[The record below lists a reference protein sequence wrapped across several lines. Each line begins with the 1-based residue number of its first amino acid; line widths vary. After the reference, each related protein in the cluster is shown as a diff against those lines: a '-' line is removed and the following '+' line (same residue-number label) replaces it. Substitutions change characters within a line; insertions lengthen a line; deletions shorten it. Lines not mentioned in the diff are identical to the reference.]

1 MKRHTIMIGND
12 RYLVEVSDLTS
23 EVSTKKFNVFRN
35 YDMINDNII
44 DSDLYFVDKDIDP
57 SDIIWPESSLSTL
70 PLMSDSPKTFNSSF
84 DETNF
89 FEESSILIDD
99 ELYEKNVKTIKLKI
113 WHPTTSI
120 RRDMVVY
127 CDSWVNSVHYHWI
140 CKKMSSLKY
149 DVGKEVTIN
158 QDIYNEYSEIEIPD
172 PNDILFSSTFIKS
185 NSFIK
190 ENEYSK
196 EKVKYVKEHKATYS
210 LHSNNEY
217 PIYDEC
223 DEGNKDGSTQL
234 IDLHLLIQ
242 QWKYV
247 NEYEREYINDGIIQ
261 FGSIGI
267 NVTLYPWTK
276 IDENDT
282 YVIDQQ
288 ARPSSCRFSNEMKFS
303 ISPSLEFIDG
313 RISIVGRFNY
323 PIIFDCIG
331 TAWETINS
339 TDFSKYESLS
349 EKAKDDEDAM
359 ELLGGNPSMVKYQCI
374 IGSDNSLKYIIHNE
388 TAYGNKVDDFSFPLK
403 DLFDDWTQVP
413 NAVFIKV
420 MVEDRAIGKGCSSPI
435 MMITKEKLKYVINKQ
450 RYDRLSIKDKQTNID
465 DMNKENFN
473 FISNL
478 NCRIVRNAKA
488 NSDTI
493 SKQQNSPR
501 IIYKPVFFKV
511 QDLQNITLRSNL
523 NQNIGIS
530 LSSYVNKI
538 DEFVLKIGE
547 NNFYEVGRTGSFV
560 LFNINAN
567 SIEDS
572 NGKYDIL
579 SVDDNLYI
587 SSGKYTIE

>member
-1 MKRHTIMIGND
+1 MIGND

-149 DVGKEVTIN
+149 DVGKEVKIN

-349 EKAKDDEDAM
+349 EKANDDEDAM
-359 ELLGGNPSMVKYQCI
+359 ELLSGNPSMVKYQCI

>member
-1 MKRHTIMIGND
+1 MIGND

-70 PLMSDSPKTFNSSF
+70 PLMSGSPKTFNSSF

-149 DVGKEVTIN
+149 DVGKEVKIN

-172 PNDILFSSTFIKS
+172 PNDILFSSTFIKN

-234 IDLHLLIQ
+234 IDLHLLTQ

-349 EKAKDDEDAM
+349 EKANDDEDAM

-388 TAYGNKVDDFSFPLK
+388 TAYDNKVDDFSFPLK
-403 DLFDDWTQVP
+403 DLFDDWTQIP

>member
-1 MKRHTIMIGND
+1 MIGND

-149 DVGKEVTIN
+149 DVGKEVKIN

-349 EKAKDDEDAM
+349 EKAKDDEDVM

-388 TAYGNKVDDFSFPLK
+388 TAYDNKVDDFSFPLK

-488 NSDTI
+488 NSDAI

>member
-1 MKRHTIMIGND
+1 MIGND

-149 DVGKEVTIN
+149 DVGKEVKIN

>member
-1 MKRHTIMIGND
+1 MIGND

-149 DVGKEVTIN
+149 DVGKEVKIN

-234 IDLHLLIQ
+234 IDLHLLTQ

-388 TAYGNKVDDFSFPLK
+388 TAYDNKVDDFSFPLK

>member
-1 MKRHTIMIGND
+1 MIGND

-44 DSDLYFVDKDIDP
+44 DSDLYFVDKGIDP
-57 SDIIWPESSLSTL
+57 DTIVWPESSLSTL

-89 FEESSILIDD
+89 FEGSSILIDD
-99 ELYEKNVKTIKLKI
+99 DLYEKNVKTIKLKI

-120 RRDMVVY
+120 RRDMIVY

-140 CKKMSSLKY
+140 CKKMSSLKT
-149 DVGKEVTIN
+149 DVGKEVRIN

-172 PNDILFSSTFIKS
+172 PNDILFSSTFIKN
-185 NSFIK
+185 NSFIR

-196 EKVKYVKEHKATYS
+196 RKVKYVKEHKTSFYG
-210 LHSNNEY
+210 LHSNDEY

-223 DEGNKDGSTQL
+223 EEESKDGSIQL
-234 IDLHLLIQ
+234 IDLHLLTQ

-247 NEYEREYINDGIIQ
+247 NDYEREYINDGIIK

-276 IDENDT
+276 VDENDT

-303 ISPSLEFIDG
+303 ISPSLEFLDG
-313 RISIVGRFNY
+313 KISIVGRFNY
-323 PIIFDCIG
+323 PNIFDNIG

-339 TDFSKYESLS
+339 TNFSKYKALS
-349 EKAKDDEDAM
+349 EKVKDDEDAM
-359 ELLGGNPSMVKYQCI
+359 ELLDGNSSMVKYQCI

-388 TAYGNKVDDFSFPLK
+388 TAYDNKVDDFSFPLK
-403 DLFDDWTQVP
+403 DLFDDWVQVP
-413 NAVFIKV
+413 NAVFIKL

-450 RYDRLSIKDKQTNID
+450 RYDRLSIKDIQTNID

-473 FISNL
+473 FISNI
-478 NCRIVRNAKA
+478 NCRIVRNTDAK
-488 NSDTI
+488 SDNV

-511 QDLQNITLRSNL
+511 QDLQSITLRSNL
-523 NQNIGIS
+523 KQNIGIS

-560 LFNINAN
+560 LFNIDAN

>member
-1 MKRHTIMIGND
+1 MIGND

-149 DVGKEVTIN
+149 DVGKEVKIN

-234 IDLHLLIQ
+234 IDLHLLTQ

>member
-1 MKRHTIMIGND
+1 MIGND

-149 DVGKEVTIN
+149 DVGKEVKIN

-172 PNDILFSSTFIKS
+172 PNDILFSSTFIKN

-234 IDLHLLIQ
+234 IDLHLLTQ

-388 TAYGNKVDDFSFPLK
+388 TAYDNKVDDFSFPLK

>member
-1 MKRHTIMIGND
+1 MIGND

-70 PLMSDSPKTFNSSF
+70 SLMSGSPKTFNSSF

-89 FEESSILIDD
+89 FKESSILIDD

-149 DVGKEVTIN
+149 GVGKEVKIN

-196 EKVKYVKEHKATYS
+196 EKVKYVKEHKVTYS

-234 IDLHLLIQ
+234 IDLHLLTQ

-388 TAYGNKVDDFSFPLK
+388 TAYDNKVDDFSFPLK

-450 RYDRLSIKDKQTNID
+450 RYDRLAIKDKQTNID

>member
-1 MKRHTIMIGND
+1 MIGND

-149 DVGKEVTIN
+149 DVGKEVKIN

-388 TAYGNKVDDFSFPLK
+388 TAYDNKVDDFSFPLK

>member
-1 MKRHTIMIGND
+1 MIGND

-149 DVGKEVTIN
+149 DVGKEVKIN

-488 NSDTI
+488 NSDAI

>member
-1 MKRHTIMIGND
+1 MIGND

-70 PLMSDSPKTFNSSF
+70 PLMSGSPKTFNSSF

-89 FEESSILIDD
+89 FKESSILIDD

-149 DVGKEVTIN
+149 GVGKEVKIN

-196 EKVKYVKEHKATYS
+196 EKVKYVKEHKVTYS

-234 IDLHLLIQ
+234 IDLHLLTQ

-267 NVTLYPWTK
+267 NVTLYPWAK

-388 TAYGNKVDDFSFPLK
+388 TAYDNKVDDFSFPLK

-450 RYDRLSIKDKQTNID
+450 RYDRLAIKDKQTNID

>member
-1 MKRHTIMIGND
+1 MIGND

-149 DVGKEVTIN
+149 DVGKEVKIN

-388 TAYGNKVDDFSFPLK
+388 TAYDNKVDDFSFPLK

-488 NSDTI
+488 NSDAI

>member
-149 DVGKEVTIN
+149 DVGKEVKIN

-349 EKAKDDEDAM
+349 EKANDDEDAM
-359 ELLGGNPSMVKYQCI
+359 ELLSGNPSMVKYQCI

>member
-1 MKRHTIMIGND
+1 MIGND

-70 PLMSDSPKTFNSSF
+70 PLMSDSLKTFNSSF

-149 DVGKEVTIN
+149 DVGKEVKIN

-172 PNDILFSSTFIKS
+172 PNDILFSSTFIKN

-234 IDLHLLIQ
+234 IDLHLLTQ

-388 TAYGNKVDDFSFPLK
+388 TAYDNKVDDFSFPLK

>member
-1 MKRHTIMIGND
+1 MIGND

-149 DVGKEVTIN
+149 GVGKEVKIN

-172 PNDILFSSTFIKS
+172 PNDILFSSTFIKN

-234 IDLHLLIQ
+234 IDLHLLTQ

-349 EKAKDDEDAM
+349 EKANDDEDAM

-388 TAYGNKVDDFSFPLK
+388 TAYDNKVDDFSFPLK

>member
-1 MKRHTIMIGND
+1 MIGND

-99 ELYEKNVKTIKLKI
+99 ELYEKNVKTINLKI

-149 DVGKEVTIN
+149 DVGKEVKIN

-172 PNDILFSSTFIKS
+172 PNDILFSSTFIKN

-234 IDLHLLIQ
+234 IDLHLLTQ

-388 TAYGNKVDDFSFPLK
+388 TAYDNKVDDFSFPLK

>member
-1 MKRHTIMIGND
+1 MIGND

-149 DVGKEVTIN
+149 DVGKEVKIN

-172 PNDILFSSTFIKS
+172 PNDILFSSTFIKN

-234 IDLHLLIQ
+234 IDLHLLTQ

-349 EKAKDDEDAM
+349 EKANDDEDAM

-388 TAYGNKVDDFSFPLK
+388 TAYDNKVDDFSFPLK

>member
-1 MKRHTIMIGND
+1 MIGND

-149 DVGKEVTIN
+149 DVGKEVKIN

-349 EKAKDDEDAM
+349 EKANDDEDAM

>member
-1 MKRHTIMIGND
+1 MIGND

-70 PLMSDSPKTFNSSF
+70 PLMSGSPKTFNSSF

-149 DVGKEVTIN
+149 DVGKEVKIN

-172 PNDILFSSTFIKS
+172 PNDILFSSTFIKN

-349 EKAKDDEDAM
+349 EKANDDEDAM

-388 TAYGNKVDDFSFPLK
+388 TAYDNKVDDFSFPLK

>member
-1 MKRHTIMIGND
+1 MIGND

-99 ELYEKNVKTIKLKI
+99 ELYEKNVKIIKLKI

-149 DVGKEVTIN
+149 DVGKEVKIN

-217 PIYDEC
+217 PIYDKC

-349 EKAKDDEDAM
+349 EKANDDEDAM

>member
-1 MKRHTIMIGND
+1 MIGND

-70 PLMSDSPKTFNSSF
+70 SLMSGSPKTFNSSF

-89 FEESSILIDD
+89 FKESSILIDD

-149 DVGKEVTIN
+149 DVGKEVKIN

-172 PNDILFSSTFIKS
+172 PNDILFSSTFIKN

-234 IDLHLLIQ
+234 IDLHLLTQ

-349 EKAKDDEDAM
+349 EKANDDEDAM

-388 TAYGNKVDDFSFPLK
+388 TAYDNKVDDFSFPLK

-488 NSDTI
+488 NSDAI

>member
-1 MKRHTIMIGND
+1 MIGND

-149 DVGKEVTIN
+149 DVGKEVKIN

-172 PNDILFSSTFIKS
+172 PNDILFSSTFIKN

-234 IDLHLLIQ
+234 IDLHLLTQ

-349 EKAKDDEDAM
+349 EKANDDEDAM

-388 TAYGNKVDDFSFPLK
+388 TAYDNKVDDFSFPLK

-488 NSDTI
+488 NSDAI